1 MMDGRRNHYYAY
13 EMRGGLH
20 VVIGE
25 GVAPS
30 GKEDDVIEG
39 RGLRYSKV

>member
-1 MMDGRRNHYYAY
+1 MDGAIIAMHTKCG
-13 EMRGGLH
+13 GGLH

-39 RGLRYSKV
+39 RGLR